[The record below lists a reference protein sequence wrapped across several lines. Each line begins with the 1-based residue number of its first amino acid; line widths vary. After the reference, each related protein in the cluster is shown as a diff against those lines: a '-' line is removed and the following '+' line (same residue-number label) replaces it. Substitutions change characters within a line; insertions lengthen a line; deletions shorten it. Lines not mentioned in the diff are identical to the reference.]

1 MTTPQCAGSRD
12 ALTLSRKNNMK
23 IPKQK
28 MWRIQAVLPE
38 RIAMLIIPDELY
50 LKMDSDD
57 LKVMFSSAANSY
69 PPAVQAVCD
78 GVAQWE
84 NMGENYM
91 ESNPVS
97 VRVEIESSWDD
108 EIIIEGEEEEEEDQ
122 S

>member
-1 MTTPQCAGSRD
+1 
-12 ALTLSRKNNMK
+12 
-23 IPKQK
+23 

-97 VRVEIESSWDD
+97 VRVEIESSWHD
-108 EIIIEGEEEEEEDQ
+108 EIIIEGEEEEESEI
-122 S
+122 